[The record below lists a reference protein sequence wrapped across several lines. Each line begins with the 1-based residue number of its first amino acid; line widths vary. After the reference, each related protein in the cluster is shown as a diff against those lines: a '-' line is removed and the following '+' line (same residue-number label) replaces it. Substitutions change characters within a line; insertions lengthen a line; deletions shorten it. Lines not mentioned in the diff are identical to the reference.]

1 MVVVTI
7 IAIATAGV
15 SFALRPSSS
24 QALERDAQR
33 LIAQLESARALS
45 RTSGQP
51 VYWRAQTG
59 GYRFEGAALTAMT
72 APQPWLTPDIN
83 VQWPASARGPAL
95 LLGPEPMLPAQ
106 AFTLRLDSASLRVA
120 SDGLRPFAVQAAP

>member
-15 SFALRPSSS
+15 SFALRDSSS

-51 VYWRAQTG
+51 VLWRAQAG
-59 GYRFEGAALTAMT
+59 GYRFEGSALAKNNS
-72 APQPWLTPDIN
+72 PQTWLTPAIE
-83 VQWPASARGPAL
+83 VQGPTGTAPVL
-95 LLGPEPMLPAQ
+95 LLGPEPLLPAQ
-106 AFTLRLDSASLRVA
+106 AVTLRLASASLRIA
-120 SDGLRPFAVQAAP
+120 SDGLRPFAVEAAP